1 MKTKLIFLVLVTVI
15 TCFAQVDIINPVKTH
30 PTSFAIVVDKETYD
44 NTKDAIIAYRD
55 AVELDGLSTYI
66 VVSSWKNPEEVK
78 AEIIK
83 LYNRK
88 PKLEGAVFIGE
99 IPIPMIRNG
108 QHMASAFKMD
118 EDRYAWNRSSVASD
132 RFYDDFNLK
141 FKYLKQDSLSKLLF
155 YYSILPE
162 SPQRIE
168 REIYTARIKPSG
180 TGIDKYELI
189 RKYLFRVSKQKLEQ
203 NYIDNAFVF
212 TGHGYNSESLPSWSD
227 EKISLAEQFPQLFTP
242 GGRMKVLD
250 FAMSNEM
257 KEILLTEIQNK
268 ELDFAIFHAHGET
281 DVQYINNYPLARNPN
296 ENIEAIKL
304 FMRSKIRTAER
315 RKQDVEKAKEYY
327 IKEYNIPASWLEGI
341 FSDSLIKADSL
352 LDYKLDIHIEDVR
365 NITPQAKFIMFDECF
380 NGSFQL
386 DEYMAGE
393 YVFGKGNVIVA
404 DGNSVNVLQDK
415 WPDEYLGLLNQGV
428 RVGNWHRQRNLIE
441 SHLIGD
447 PTFHF
452 ATHSK
457 YDLNKM
463 LVLENDKLD
472 TWEKLLTS
480 DESVLRDLA
489 VRKVFRLT
497 KDKFEK
503 ELLSIYSTDPSFNVR
518 LHAFKCLAEL
528 NDEAF
533 RQILNKS
540 INDPYEFIRRK
551 SAELMGEVGDT
562 AYLPILAHTV
572 LTDES
577 ERVSFNGK
585 SSMEYLGALSA
596 LRAIE
601 KTINEMPS
609 NVSKE
614 KLKRLMNA
622 AFRRSD
628 EWLYKELIPQI
639 FSDTL
644 KLKSKLS
651 QIRTFRNY
659 RFKDGIPELIKLAL
673 IKKENSI
680 VRVNTIEALGWYSF
694 SLQKNDIL
702 SACDVIIN
710 DKSNPDEVIQEAIR
724 TKNRLNTGANDVLLP

>member
-1 MKTKLIFLVLVTVI
+1 MKTIISFLLLVI
-15 TCFAQVDIINPVKTH
+15 TIVCSAQISVTNPVKPH
-30 PTSFAIVVDKETYD
+30 PTSFAIVVDKETY
-44 NTKDAIIAYRD
+44 NKTKDAILAYRD

-66 VVSSWKNPEEVK
+66 VVNNWKNPEEVK
-78 AEIIK
+78 AELIK
-83 LYNRK
+83 LYNGQ
-88 PKLEGAVFIGE
+88 PKLEGAVFIGD
-99 IPIPMIRNG
+99 IPITLIRNG

-118 EDRYAWNRSSVASD
+118 EDRYAWNRSSVSSD
-132 RFYDDFNLK
+132 RFYDDFDLK
-141 FKYLKQDSLSKLLF
+141 FKFLKQDSLNKLLY

-168 REIYTARIKPSG
+168 KEIYTARIKPSG
-180 TGIDKYELI
+180 SGVDKYELI
-189 RKYLFRVSKQKLEQ
+189 RKYLFRVAKQKLEQ
-203 NYIDNAFVF
+203 NYIDNSFVF
-212 TGHGYNSESLPSWSD
+212 TGHGYNSESLSSWSD
-227 EKISLAEQFPQLFTP
+227 EKLSLREQFPQLFAP

-250 FAMSNEM
+250 FAMSPEM
-257 KEILLTEIQNK
+257 KEILLTEMQNK
-268 ELDFAIFHAHGET
+268 GLDFALFHAHGAE
-281 DVQYINNYPLARNPN
+281 DLQYISNYPSARNPN
-296 ENIEAIKL
+296 ENIEGIKL

-315 RKQDVEKAKEYY
+315 RKQDVAKAKEYY
-327 IKEYNIPASWLEGI
+327 IKEYNIPENWLNDV
-341 FSDSLIKADSL
+341 FSDSTIKADSL
-352 LDYKLDIHIEDVR
+352 LDYGLDIHIEDVR
-365 NITPQAKFIMFDECF
+365 SISPQAKFIMFDECF

-386 DEYMAGE
+386 DEYIAGE

-404 DGNSVNVLQDK
+404 DANSVNVLQDK

-452 ATHSK
+452 GSHSK

-463 LVLENDKLD
+463 LVLDNDKLD
-472 TWEKLLTS
+472 IWEKLLKS

-497 KDKFEK
+497 KEKFEK
-503 ELLSIYSTDPSFNVR
+503 ELVNICSTDHSFNVR
-518 LHAFKCLAEL
+518 MHAIKCLAEL
-528 NDEAF
+528 NDNAF
-533 RQILNKS
+533 RQILKIS

-551 SAELMGEVGDT
+551 SADLMGEIGDT
-562 AYLPILAHTV
+562 SYLPLLAHII

-585 SSMEYLGALSA
+585 SAMEFLGAFPA
-596 LRAIE
+596 LRAVE
-601 KTINEMPS
+601 KAIDEMPV

-614 KLKRLMNA
+614 KLKHLMTA
-622 AFRRSD
+622 SFRRSD
-628 EWLYKELIPQI
+628 EWLNKELIPQI

-659 RFKDGIPELIKLAL
+659 RFNNGIPELIKLAL
-673 IKKENSI
+673 IKKENPT

-694 SLQKNDIL
+694 SLQKNKIL
-702 SACDVIIN
+702 SACNEIIN
-710 DKSNPDEVIQEAIR
+710 DKTNPDEVIQEAIR
-724 TKNRLNTGANDVLLP
+724 TKNRLITGANDVLLP

>member
-1 MKTKLIFLVLVTVI
+1 MKTKLILLVLVTVI
-15 TCFAQVDIINPVKTH
+15 TCFAQVNIIDPVKTH
-30 PTSFAIVVDKETYD
+30 PTSFAIVVDKGTYD
-44 NTKDAIIAYRD
+44 KTKDAIIAYRD

-66 VVSSWKNPEEVK
+66 VLNNWQSPEEVK
-78 AEIIK
+78 TELIK
-83 LYNRK
+83 LYNRE
-88 PKLEGAVFIGE
+88 PKLEGAVFIGD
-99 IPIPMIRNG
+99 IPITMIRNG

-132 RFYDDFNLK
+132 RFYDDFDLK
-141 FKYLKQDSLSKLLF
+141 FKFLKQDSLNKLIY

-180 TGIDKYELI
+180 TSIDKYELI
-189 RKYLFRVSKQKLEQ
+189 RKYLFRVSRQKLEQ
-203 NYIDNAFVF
+203 NFIDNSFVF
-212 TGHGYNSESLPSWSD
+212 TGHGYNSESLSSWSD
-227 EKISLAEQFPQLFTP
+227 EKLSLREQFPQLFSP

-250 FAMSNEM
+250 FAMSTEM
-257 KEILLTEIQNK
+257 KEILLTEMQNK
-268 ELDFAIFHAHGET
+268 ELDFALFHAHGAE
-281 DVQYINNYPLARNPN
+281 DLQYINNYPLSRNPN

-327 IKEYNIPASWLEGI
+327 IKEYNIPANWLDGI

-365 NITPQAKFIMFDECF
+365 SISPQAKFIMFDECF

-386 DEYMAGE
+386 DEYIAGE
-393 YVFGKGNVIVA
+393 YVFGNGKVIVA
-404 DGNSVNVLQDK
+404 DANSVNVLQDK

-428 RVGNWHRQRNLIE
+428 RIGNWHRQRNLIE

-463 LVLENDKLD
+463 LVLNNDDLEM
-472 TWEKLLTS
+472 WIKLLTS
-480 DESVLRDLA
+480 DESVLRDIA

-497 KDKFEK
+497 KEKFEK
-503 ELLSIYSTDPSFNVR
+503 ELINIYSTDPSFNVR
-518 LHAFKCLAEL
+518 MHAIKCLAEL
-528 NDEAF
+528 NDDAF
-533 RQILNKS
+533 RQILKIS

-551 SAELMGEVGDT
+551 SAELMGETGDT
-562 AYLPILAHTV
+562 SYLPLLAHTI

-585 SSMEYLGALSA
+585 SSMEFLGALA
-596 LRAIE
+596 GLRAVE
-601 KTINEMPS
+601 KALDEMPA
-609 NVSKE
+609 NVSKG
-614 KLKRLMNA
+614 KLKHLMNA
-622 AFRRSD
+622 SFRRSD
-628 EWLYKELIPQI
+628 EWLNKELIPQI

-659 RFKDGIPELIKLAL
+659 RFNNGIPELIKLAL
-673 IKKENSI
+673 IKKENAI
-680 VRVNTIEALGWYSF
+680 VRVNAIEALGWYSL
-694 SLQKNDIL
+694 SHQKNNIL
-702 SACDVIIN
+702 SACDEIIN
-710 DKSNPDEVIQEAIR
+710 DKSGPDIVIQEAIR
-724 TKNRLNTGANDVLLP
+724 TKNRLITGANDVLLP